1 MQLHLETDEL
11 NLLANIL
18 LERVGTI
25 SAQASSSGS
34 PQSDGNLG
42 QGPRFFDDILDKV
55 LARDLRLDS
64 DELEGVANLLRAQ
77 KRKLTEAI
85 AHPAAGEREQVLLHA
100 RRKAVVAELNQQ
112 VVRAANRVALGMG
125 KRIPNIVVRKVEVA
139 TQAERQFPIAG
150 IVELPQHFGVTVAIV
165 GELVIA
171 VRRYAH

>member
-64 DELEGVANLLRAQ
+64 DELEGVADLLRAQ
-77 KRKLTEAI
+77 KRKLTEGI
-85 AHPAAGEREQVLLHA
+85 AHPENAAHKIELQRNLGLLERVL
-100 RRKAVVAELNQQ
+100 E
-112 VVRAANRVALGMG
+112 RVTEACVM
-125 KRIPNIVVRKVEVA
+125 
-139 TQAERQFPIAG
+139 F
-150 IVELPQHFGVTVAIV
+150 
-165 GELVIA
+165 
-171 VRRYAH
+171 

>member
-25 SAQASSSGS
+25 STQASSSGS

-64 DELEGVANLLRAQ
+64 DELEGVADLLRI
-77 KRKLTEAI
+77 RLDFCRLTAI
-85 AHPAAGEREQVLLHA
+85 LTSYEQHRIQRSAVNFLDEDFRPA
-100 RRKAVVAELNQQ
+100 
-112 VVRAANRVALGMG
+112 
-125 KRIPNIVVRKVEVA
+125 
-139 TQAERQFPIAG
+139 
-150 IVELPQHFGVTVAIV
+150 LPGADPRFG
-165 GELVIA
+165 
-171 VRRYAH
+171 RYASS